1 MSELKH
7 RWLRIGS
14 SRMFPCWLIY
24 LAVSLD
30 NHIVYVYHAIGLM
43 NLALNKSAYQTDTY
57 GNCWPG
63 LAVDGVA
70 SHNGCSHTLTYDVTW
85 EVDLGELSEVESVV
99 IYNRAANA
107 SKYNIVLTRS
117 GLSRF
122 LVTHQH
128 VYVKQ
133 QTQAQIMTLG
143 KNDWKKGIQMTSVM
157 FD

>member
-7 RWLRIGS
+7 RWLRIGRR
-14 SRMFPCWLIY
+14 RMFPCWLMY

-43 NLALNKSAYQTDTY
+43 NLALNKPAYQTDTY
-57 GNCWPG
+57 LFGRPGRAVNGNTSGYTCT
-63 LAVDGVA
+63 
-70 SHNGCSHTLTYDVTW
+70 HTLTYDATW
-85 EVDLGELSEVESVV
+85 EVDLGELCKVESIV
-99 IYNRAANA
+99 IYNRDTNA
-107 SKYNIVLTRS
+107 SKYNIVLIRS

-143 KNDWKKGIQMTSVM
+143 KNNWKKGIQKKSVM